1 MRRCYGGRYG
11 LAKRQPHCSDLF
23 QLGDNDFLSHTPEWF
38 IASVTQF
45 SLRHLNGTLMVRYHH
60 RHKVGVDIA

>member
-1 MRRCYGGRYG
+1 
-11 LAKRQPHCSDLF
+11 LAKRQPHCSDL
-23 QLGDNDFLSHTPEWF
+23 LHLCDDDFLSYTPEWL

-45 SLRHLNGTLMVRYHH
+45 SLRHLNGTLMVRHHH